1 MTAEKLI
8 EFDDRGSGMVAC
20 EEFILH
26 LHRGAELLK
35 ADRMEDAR
43 RAVDAAFESQ
53 PFDTAGLAT
62 MGLACFHLGLYPRAM
77 AILERL
83 VAQNPDEP
91 TLRLNLALVYLKA
104 GRTAEARKELQESLR
119 IDPDYRK
126 AYGYLGLAC
135 LRLGDQE
142 ASEEA
147 FRQAGAGGGINR
159 MDHFST
165 PDGQT
170 SLFAQDNLPDGTP
183 QGSAGSETAS
193 RHKDNASWATL
204 TAANPQA
211 LSRDSQGMAEP
222 LAVADLVSQAR
233 LPIPLDG
240 GFLVNAAGYLV
251 MEVKNKGFARLD
263 GLHFCVSP
271 GLAYRP
277 LKRRQKGHEVEE
289 MFGSTES
296 PVFEI
301 EGSGRLGFHPRDAVF
316 TTVMLDDETAYIREE
331 FVFAFDRTIGFENG
345 RIPGVNDPLVNF
357 SGRGAIAIRTPV
369 TPFSLEVTPD
379 QGVVVPA
386 GGLVGWF
393 GRLLP
398 RPARGGPFDPSLN
411 SLELSGE
418 GILLFC
424 LR

>member
-1 MTAEKLI
+1 MTAEKII

-20 EEFILH
+20 EEFLLH
-26 LHRGAELLK
+26 LHRSAELVK
-35 ADRMEDAR
+35 ADKIEEAK

-53 PFDTAGLAT
+53 PSDPAGLAT
-62 MGLACFHLGLYPRAM
+62 MGLVCFHIGLYPRAI

-83 VAQNPDEP
+83 VAQSPKEP
-91 TLRLNLALVYLKA
+91 RLRLNLALVYLKA
-104 GRTAEARKELQESLR
+104 GRTIEARGELHEALHM
-119 IDPDYRK
+119 DPEYRK

-142 ASEEA
+142 AAEEA
-147 FRQAGAGGGINR
+147 FRQAGAGGGIQR

-165 PDGQT
+165 PDCQA
-170 SLFAQDNLPDGTP
+170 SPFAQGEHGAGTSEHP
-183 QGSAGSETAS
+183 VAAGTG
-193 RHKDNASWATL
+193 RQHGDMGGWVTL
-204 TAANPQA
+204 TAANPLP
-211 LSRDSQGMAEP
+211 LSHNSQNAGEP
-222 LAVADLVSQAR
+222 VAVADLVSQAR

-263 GLHFCVSP
+263 GLHFCISP

-289 MFGSTES
+289 LFGSTES

-316 TTVMLDDETAYIREE
+316 TAVTLDDETAYIREE
-331 FVFAFDRTIGFENG
+331 FVFAFDRTVGFENG
-345 RIPGVNDPLVNF
+345 RLPGVNDPLVNF
-357 SGRGAIAIRTPV
+357 SGRGAVALRTPV
-369 TPFSLEVTPD
+369 APFSLEVTPD

-418 GILLFC
+418 GVLLFC